1 MDTFY
6 VYLNNLLIISYKIL
20 KKLINFISQYIYIYQ
35 LFDKYSTRES
45 AYIN

>member
-20 KKLINFISQYIYIYQ
+20 KKLINFISQYIYINYLIDTQRENQ
-35 LFDKYSTRES
+35 L
-45 AYIN
+45 I